1 MNPEN
6 KLTVFTQAR
15 EQRTSNGLRKVGF
28 SLTVSLIGICGFLY
42 CGALYA
48 LPTDKEQNTYISADA
63 GKVDRKERTATYTGN
78 VKLTQGTLEITADKV
93 VIQTNP
99 EGKVEQIEAQ
109 GAPARYQQKPAE
121 DQNIIKANATQV
133 RYLASEERLVLIE
146 NAMVE
151 QEGGVSISG
160 NRIDYDILKE
170 VMKAAGKN
178 QSQQE
183 RIEIVIPP
191 QSLNKD

>member
-1 MNPEN
+1 MNPEK
-6 KLTVFTQAR
+6 KLPPKVFTHAR
-15 EQRTSNGLRKVGF
+15 KLQMGF
-28 SLTVSLIGICGFLY
+28 WLTATIGFLY
-42 CGALYA
+42 CGTLYA
-48 LPTDKEQNTYISADA
+48 LPTDKEQNTYISADT

-78 VKLTQGTLEITADKV
+78 VKLTQGTLEITADQV
-93 VIQTNP
+93 VIQTDP
-99 EGKVEQIEAQ
+99 AGKVEKIEAR
-109 GAPARYQQKPAE
+109 GGPARYQQKPAE
-121 DQNIIKANATQV
+121 DQNIIKASATQV

-146 NAMVE
+146 DAMVE

-178 QSQQE
+178 QSRQE

-191 QSLNKD
+191 QSLNKN